1 MSVRVNFIEWLFIGG
16 IILLI
21 CGYDTYAII
30 FFCISLLTAPVRFVL
45 ELQREKDK
53 QQLSDATSE
62 NTAYQFNRFT
72 TALSR
77 IVDD

>member
-1 MSVRVNFIEWLFIGG
+1 LSVRVNFIEWLFISGAV
-16 IILLI
+16 LLI

-30 FFCISLLTAPVRFVL
+30 FFCISLLAAPVRFAL
-45 ELQREKDK
+45 ELQCEKDK
-53 QQLSDATSE
+53 QQLSDASSE
-62 NTAYQFNRFT
+62 NTAHQFNRFT